1 MYSQLAQKQYM
12 NTQIATADRLKLVVM
27 LYEGA
32 ISFIKQAKA
41 KMERHDASGKGI
53 FIGKAL
59 DIIAELNTSLN
70 FKAGGEVAVS
80 LSRIYNF
87 LTFSLTKANFS
98 WDTKALGDAIAIL
111 TRLRDA
117 WEEVNRK
124 FKQGEVAEYSGEDLP
139 RPRTSLGSIIA

>member
-32 ISFIKQAKA
+32 ISFIKQAKI
-41 KMERHDASGKGI
+41 KMEQKDASGKGI

-59 DIIAELNTSLN
+59 DIIAELNSSLN
-70 FKAGGEVAVS
+70 FKTGGEVAVN

-87 LTFSLTKANFS
+87 LTFYLTKANS
-98 WDTKALGDAIAIL
+98 GGTPKPS
-111 TRLRDA
+111 TRP
-117 WEEVNRK
+117 
-124 FKQGEVAEYSGEDLP
+124 QS
-139 RPRTSLGSIIA
+139 S

>member
-32 ISFIKQAKA
+32 ISFIKQAKT
-41 KMERHDASGKGI
+41 KMEQHDASGKGI

-98 WDTKALGDAIAIL
+98 WDPKALGDAIAIL

-117 WEEVNRK
+117 WEDVNRK
-124 FKQGEVAEYSGEDLP
+124 FKNGEVAEYAGEKLP
-139 RPRTSLGSIIA
+139 SPRASLGSIIA